1 MSRDVIIEEVNPI
14 ENMKHTVLCGFS
26 GPGFLG
32 NTALMYITRSK
43 NLELKARVR
52 SRLLPPSVILVEGR
66 PVNPF
71 RIYSDDS
78 GMLFVVSE
86 ARISPENSWTIGLK
100 LMEWLLVQ
108 GVKEFMTIE
117 PMVIN
122 APLEE
127 IPVYGFSVPSR
138 DLTEYGVKPLTEGG
152 VSGLNAVLFE
162 EAFERH
168 IPWTTFVVPTSLAS
182 YVDYGGTAAV
192 IEVLNRMYKL
202 GVDVSLLKR
211 SDEMRQ
217 QLTEK
222 MRSQEE
228 RRGFLGS
235 LRRKR

>member
-1 MSRDVIIEEVNPI
+1 MSKDVIIEEVSPLK
-14 ENMKHTVLCGFS
+14 NMKHTVLCGFS

-43 NLELKARVR
+43 NLELKAKVR

-66 PVNPF
+66 PINPF
-71 RIYSDDS
+71 RISSDAS
-78 GMLFVVSE
+78 VMIFVVRE

-100 LMEWLLVQ
+100 LMEWLLAQ
-108 GVKEFMTIE
+108 GVKEFLTIE
-117 PMVIN
+117 PMLIN
-122 APLEE
+122 TPLEE

-138 DLTEYGVKPLTEGG
+138 DLMEYGVKPLTEGG

-168 IPWTTFVVPTSLAS
+168 IPWTTFVVPTILAS
-182 YVDYGGTAAV
+182 YVDYGGAAAV

-202 GVDVSLLKR
+202 GVDVSLLTR
-211 SDEMRQ
+211 SDEIRQ
-217 QLTEK
+217 QLTEQ
-222 MRSQEE
+222 MRPQEE

-235 LRRKR
+235 LRRRR